1 MTQGSPVRQ
10 ATSLFEDRF
19 GSGPAVVVSAP
30 GRVNLI
36 GEHLDYNGG
45 PVLPVAL
52 DRRTVVAASHAPAWR
67 AASALDGV
75 VHPVDPSAPVA
86 GEWTAYLVGV
96 IRVAARMGVTLKGAE
111 VAVASSVPSG
121 AGLSSSAA
129 LTVSLG
135 RALAALAGVKLEPE
149 RLIDIAY
156 HAEHDEV
163 GVACGRMDQTI
174 SVLAR
179 PGHALLFETASGAV
193 THLPF
198 PGKIWVFETGVSHRL
213 TGGQLNARRQE
224 CEAVLGMVREQGAA
238 VKTLADI
245 PPQELPRL
253 LRAIP
258 VPWQQRLRHVVTE
271 TARVHAAARAMLAG
285 DWPALGTILV
295 AGHESLRLDY
305 QSSCPE
311 ADLLVSQAVAHGA
324 HGARLTG
331 AGWGGAVLALL
342 PEDREARIVAE
353 VQEDFRKVYGRL
365 PAVWSTR
372 ASAGVRSE
380 K

>member
-1 MTQGSPVRQ
+1 MTQESPARQ
-10 ATSLFEDRF
+10 ATSLFEERF

-52 DRRTVVAASHAPAWR
+52 ERRTVVAASHGPAWR
-67 AASALDGV
+67 AASALDRV
-75 VHPVDPSAPVA
+75 LHEIDPARLVA

-96 IRVAARMGVTLKGAE
+96 IRAAARAGVTLRGAE
-111 VAVASSVPSG
+111 LAVASTVPSG

-129 LTVSLG
+129 LTVSLA
-135 RALAALAGVKLEPE
+135 RALAGLAGRKVEPE
-149 RLIDIAY
+149 RLIDIAWE
-156 HAEHDEV
+156 AEHDEV
-163 GVACGRMDQTI
+163 GVACGRMDQTV

-213 TGGQLNARRQE
+213 TGGQLNARRKE
-224 CEAVLGMVREQGAA
+224 CQAVLGMVRDQGLA
-238 VKTLADI
+238 VQTLAEITPD
-245 PPQELPRL
+245 QLPRL

-271 TARVHAAARAMLAG
+271 TDRVHQAARAMLGG
-285 DWPALGTILV
+285 DWQALGALLV
-295 AGHESLRLDY
+295 AGHDSLRLDY

-324 HGARLTG
+324 YGARLTG

-342 PEDREARIVAE
+342 PPDREARIVAE
-353 VQEDFRKVYGRL
+353 VQEAFRKGYGRV
-365 PAVWSTR
+365 PAVWSPR
-372 ASAGVRSE
+372 ASGGVRSE

>member
-1 MTQGSPVRQ
+1 MTQESPVRQ

-52 DRRTVVAASHAPAWR
+52 DRRTVVAANHAPAWR
-67 AASALDGV
+67 AASALDGA
-75 VHPVDPSAPVA
+75 VHQVDPAHLVP
-86 GEWTAYLVGV
+86 GDWTAYLVGV
-96 IRVAARMGVTLKGAE
+96 IRVAARLGITLKGADL
-111 VAVASSVPSG
+111 AIASTVPTG

-135 RALAALAGVKLEPE
+135 RALAALAGRKVEPE

-156 HAEHDEV
+156 EAEHDEV

-179 PGHALLFETASGAV
+179 PGHALLFETASGKV
-193 THLPF
+193 THLPLSE
-198 PGKIWVFETGVSHRL
+198 KIWVFETGVSHRL

-224 CEAVLGMVREQGAA
+224 CQAVLGMVREQGLA
-238 VKTLADI
+238 VNALAEI
-245 PPQELPRL
+245 PPDQLPRL

-258 VPWQQRLRHVVTE
+258 MPWQQRLRHVVTE
-271 TARVHAAARAMLAG
+271 TARVHAAARAMLTG
-285 DWPALGTILV
+285 DWPALGAILV
-295 AGHESLRLDY
+295 EGHDSLRLDY

-311 ADLLVSQAVAHGA
+311 ADLLVSRAVAHGG

-342 PEDREARIVAE
+342 PPEREARIVAE
-353 VQEDFRKVYGRL
+353 VQEDFRKAYGRL
-365 PAVWSTR
+365 PAVWSTK